1 MSLATISNSDRAA
14 LNELIGKAMLYDDLC
29 SVLLKRHTRM
39 EALKKTNLSLNLWLR
54 IMSFEDAQDIYDFAS
69 RLVQLLCPQDTLM

>member
-1 MSLATISNSDRAA
+1 MSLATISNSDRVA

-29 SVLLKRHTRM
+29 KVLLKQHTRM
-39 EALKKTNLSLNLWLR
+39 EALKEINLSLNLWLR

-69 RLVQLLCPQDTLM
+69 RLIQLICPQDTLM